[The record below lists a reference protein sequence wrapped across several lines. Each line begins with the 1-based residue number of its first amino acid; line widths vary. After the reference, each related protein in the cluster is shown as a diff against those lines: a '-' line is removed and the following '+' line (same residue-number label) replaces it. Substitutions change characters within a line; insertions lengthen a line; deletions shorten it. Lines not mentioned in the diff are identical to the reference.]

1 MHQPAPQHRFKRRG
15 FTLIELL
22 TVIAIIAVLAGLL
35 LPVFASVREN
45 ARQGSCMT
53 NLKAMIQG
61 LKMYRDDNRGVCPE
75 ALYGAASAGRPF
87 ETRLYPAFVKDEAG
101 FVCPNSPVKLAKAGT
116 WTPVVPTNFT
126 TGQPSPVAVAPFSSY
141 DFQFR
146 TPSIME
152 LHYNRKWTAPS
163 QTGLT
168 DDRRQL
174 YYREPP
180 DNTVVTWCLYH
191 AEMNKTNGAVK
202 PGKMAMVLFWDGRV
216 QKIAAEKLDRWPG
229 PDPQNPWPWQV
240 SAKP

>member
-1 MHQPAPQHRFKRRG
+1 MHQPAPQRRTRRRG

-45 ARQGSCMT
+45 ARQGSCMS
-53 NLKAMIQG
+53 NMKAIIQG

-87 ETRLYPAFVKDEAG
+87 ETRLYPAYVKDEPS
-101 FVCPNSPVKLAKAGT
+101 FVCPNSPVKLAKPGT
-116 WTPVVPTNFT
+116 WSAVIPTNYT
-126 TGQPSPVAVAPFSSY
+126 PPTPTPAPVAMAPFSSY
-141 DFQFR
+141 DFQYR
-146 TPSIME
+146 TPAIME
-152 LHYNRKWTAPS
+152 LHYSRKWTAPAA
-163 QTGLT
+163 TGLS

-180 DNTVVTWCLYH
+180 DNTVVSWCLYH
-191 AEMNKTNGAVK
+191 AEMDRSTGAVK

-216 QKIAAEKLDRWPG
+216 QKIAADKLDRWPG
-229 PDPQNPWPWQV
+229 PEGSPWQV
-240 SAKP
+240 SPKP